1 MSRKQNTSVHLGSK
15 KTERYIQ
22 ASILLSLKIKPSYGY
37 ELIQKISVFGF
48 IEGQVAPGMI
58 YRHLRELEENGLVF
72 SEWETDGAGPAKR
85 VYQLTSEGVEIL
97 SFWIDYMKNQAQKLL
112 RFVEMYEEIS
122 TKRI

>member
-1 MSRKQNTSVHLGSK
+1 M
-15 KTERYIQ
+15 
-22 ASILLSLKIKPSYGY
+22 LSLKIKPSYGY